1 MTMHSGELP
10 GRSYLF
16 VPADRPERIAKAF
29 AAGADAVIADL
40 EDAVAPDLKLAARA
54 ALANALAPARPVWV
68 RINGADTPWFEDD
81 LAACAAPG
89 VAGIVL
95 PKAERADDLAAI
107 AARLGADKPVL
118 ALIETAR
125 GMADAEAIA
134 ACPAV
139 RRLVFGSIDFQVDL
153 GIEGD
158 GDELLFFRSRLVL
171 VSRLAEL
178 DAPVDG
184 VTVRFD
190 DPAAALADARRA
202 RREGFGGKLCIHPRQ
217 IEAVNAA
224 FSPSADEV
232 AWAARVVAAAAA
244 GGGAVALDGKMID
257 KPVLT
262 KAERIL
268 SKARQLGLA
277 GRVTGGEA

>member
-1 MTMHSGELP
+1 MMAHGSDLP

-16 VPADRPERIAKAF
+16 VPADRPERVAKAF
-29 AAGADAVIADL
+29 AAGADAVIVDL
-40 EDAVAPDLKLAARA
+40 EDAVAPGLKAAARDS
-54 ALANALAPARPVWV
+54 LANALSVRQPVLV

-81 LAACAAPG
+81 LATCAAPG

-95 PKAERADDLAAI
+95 PKAERIEDVARI
-107 AARLGADKPVL
+107 TARLGADVPVL

-125 GMADAEAIA
+125 GIADAEAIA

-139 RRLVFGSIDFQVDL
+139 RRLLFGSIDFQVDL

-158 GDELLFFRSRLVL
+158 AAELLFFRSRLVL

-184 VTVRFD
+184 VTVRFE
-190 DPAAALADARRA
+190 DPAATLADAQRA
-202 RREGFGGKLCIHPRQ
+202 RREGFGGKLCIHPKQ
-217 IEAVNAA
+217 IAAVNAA
-224 FSPSADEV
+224 FSPNADEV
-232 AWAARVVAAAAA
+232 AWAEQVAAAAA
-244 GGGAVALDGKMID
+244 ASGGGAVALDGKMID

-268 SKARQLGLA
+268 RSARRLA
-277 GRVTGGEA
+277 EP

>member
-1 MTMHSGELP
+1 MMAHGSDLP

-29 AAGADAVIADL
+29 AVRADAVIVDL
-40 EDAVAPDLKLAARA
+40 EDAVAPGLKAAARDS
-54 ALANALAPARPVWV
+54 LANALSVRQPVLV

-81 LAACAAPG
+81 LAACAVPG

-95 PKAERADDLAAI
+95 PKAERVDDVARI
-107 AARLGADKPVL
+107 TARLGADVPVL

-125 GMADAEAIA
+125 GIAAAEAIA
-134 ACPAV
+134 ACPSV
-139 RRLVFGSIDFQVDL
+139 RRLLFGSIDFQVDL

-158 GDELLFFRSRLVL
+158 GAELLFFRSRLVL

-190 DPAAALADARRA
+190 GPAATLADAQRA
-202 RREGFGGKLCIHPRQ
+202 RREGFGGKLCIHPKQ
-217 IEAVNAA
+217 IAAVNAA
-224 FSPSADEV
+224 FSPNADEV
-232 AWAARVVAAAAA
+232 AWAEQVAAAAA
-244 GGGAVALDGKMID
+244 ASGGGAVALDGKMID

-268 SKARQLGLA
+268 RSARRLA
-277 GRVTGGEA
+277 EP

>member
-1 MTMHSGELP
+1 MMAHGSDLP

-29 AAGADAVIADL
+29 AVRADAVIVDL
-40 EDAVAPDLKLAARA
+40 EDAVAPGLKAAARDS
-54 ALANALAPARPVWV
+54 LANALSVRQPVLV

-89 VAGIVL
+89 VTGIVL
-95 PKAERADDLAAI
+95 PKAERIEDVARI
-107 AARLGADKPVL
+107 TARLGADVPVL
-118 ALIETAR
+118 ALIETAQ
-125 GMADAEAIA
+125 GIANAEAIA

-139 RRLVFGSIDFQVDL
+139 RRLLFGSIDFQVDL

-158 GDELLFFRSRLVL
+158 GAELLFFRSRIVL

-184 VTVRFD
+184 VTVRFE
-190 DPAAALADARRA
+190 DPAATLADAQRA
-202 RREGFGGKLCIHPRQ
+202 RREGFGGKLCIHPKQ
-217 IEAVNAA
+217 IAAVNAA
-224 FSPSADEV
+224 FSPNADEV
-232 AWAARVVAAAAA
+232 AWAEQVAAAAA
-244 GGGAVALDGKMID
+244 ASGGGAVALDGKMID

-268 SKARQLGLA
+268 RSARRLA
-277 GRVTGGEA
+277 EP

>member
-1 MTMHSGELP
+1 
-10 GRSYLF
+10 
-16 VPADRPERIAKAF
+16 
-29 AAGADAVIADL
+29 
-40 EDAVAPDLKLAARA
+40 
-54 ALANALAPARPVWV
+54 V

-95 PKAERADDLAAI
+95 PKAERVEDVARVV
-107 AARLGADKPVL
+107 ARLGPDMPVL

-125 GMADAEAIA
+125 GIADADAIA

-139 RRLVFGSIDFQVDL
+139 RRLLFGSIDFQVDL

-158 GDELLFFRSRLVL
+158 GTELLFFRSRLVL
-171 VSRLAEL
+171 ISRLAEL

-190 DPAAALADARRA
+190 DPAATLADAQRA
-202 RREGFGGKLCIHPRQ
+202 RREGFGGKLCIHPKQ
-217 IEAVNAA
+217 IAAVNAA
-224 FSPSADEV
+224 FSPGAGEV
-232 AWAARVVAAAAA
+232 AWAERVVAAAAES

-268 SKARQLGLA
+268 RSVGRFAQARA
-277 GRVTGGEA
+277 GVL